1 MVIKHGEAYGT
12 SKLLIIHKEAENNNP
27 VIYRPTI
34 HYAFLSTLIESLS
47 IK

>member
-27 VIYRPTI
+27 VIHRPTI
-34 HYAFLSTLIESLS
+34 HCAHLSTLIENLF